1 VLLQMLAYRSGYVL
15 TYLRQTSNDLTGE
28 HTAIMLKNLH
38 GRDDGLESGWLSA
51 LSADFSHRLIHLFAY
66 AFRDFDP
73 YLALSVVENGR
84 QVLVG
89 GDTSEPADAAEDALA
104 TRTESASHRAAI
116 TAAELNF
123 LMTLHDLKRLEAY
136 SRNLVCVSPPS

>member
-1 VLLQMLAYRSGYVL
+1 
-15 TYLRQTSNDLTGE
+15 
-28 HTAIMLKNLH
+28 MLKSLS
-38 GRDDGLESGWLSA
+38 GRDDGLEAGWLAA

-84 QVLVG
+84 QLLIG
-89 GDTSEPADAAEDALA
+89 GDASDGPDGSTDALETRADA
-104 TRTESASHRAAI
+104 ASHRAVI
-116 TAAELNF
+116 SAAELNF

-136 SRNLVCVSPPS
+136 SRNLVGY